1 MNPCTVRIS
10 SWPSHGMER
19 QPRRIEFVE
28 QRLTAPLAR
37 RISPLLDCSPE
48 ALPNT
53 NVRHRRQVT
62 SHVAVL
68 TYDPRDPF
76 AVAWNEGIISIL
88 DQRLHAREEHRDVP
102 TVAGDEMLDLIQPVF
117 L

>member
-1 MNPCTVRIS
+1 MRALFNTDEERDPCGFLDAAGQPSGEPRSSETEAEWRTHVMNPCTVRIS

-53 NVRHRRQVT
+53 NVRQRRQVT
-62 SHVAVL
+62 
-68 TYDPRDPF
+68 
-76 AVAWNEGIISIL
+76 
-88 DQRLHAREEHRDVP
+88 
-102 TVAGDEMLDLIQPVF
+102 
-117 L
+117 